1 MENCLQIVS
10 GQTLFLSLH
19 DLVISIRLKMW
30 TWHSYKQSSLNDL
43 YCECVMSWVIELCT
57 WSLDI
62 KSVEGQFP
70 IEIIFTLCCCCFFCG
85 IGFSYVR
92 DLCHLTGDLTWLLS
106 HDILTTYL
114 DVLESPLHGLIP
126 GNCFST
132 PSGHIK
138 RLIMHFPGK

>member
-43 YCECVMSWVIELCT
+43 YCECVMSWVIEL

-70 IEIIFTLCCCCFFCG
+70 LEIIFALCCCFFIFIFFFIFFCG
-85 IGFSYVR
+85 IGFIYVR
-92 DLCHLTGDLTWLLS
+92 DLGHLTGDLTWLLS
-106 HDILTTYL
+106 HNILTTYL
-114 DVLESPLHGLIP
+114 DVLESPLHGLHREIASVLP
-126 GNCFST
+126 LVISKG
-132 PSGHIK
+132 
-138 RLIMHFPGK
+138 L